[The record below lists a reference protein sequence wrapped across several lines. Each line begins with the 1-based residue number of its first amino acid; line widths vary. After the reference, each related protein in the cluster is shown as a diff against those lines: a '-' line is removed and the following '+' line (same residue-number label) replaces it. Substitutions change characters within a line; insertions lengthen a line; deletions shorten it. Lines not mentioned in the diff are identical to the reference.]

1 MNKSLVITN
10 DKESAAALNT
20 LSREQ
25 QKQRLLADI
34 LIDINICRIEGWD
47 YREYLLELKAII
59 DSILEKA
66 K

>member
-1 MNKSLVITN
+1 MNKSWAISN
-10 DKESAAALNT
+10 DKESARALNT
-20 LSREQ
+20 LAREQ
-25 QKQRLLADI
+25 QKRNLLADI
-34 LIDINICRIEGWD
+34 LIDINICRIEGRD